1 MKHLLHA
8 LAQAGRAIRGWYDK
22 NIRVDPESLVWPEP
36 PSVRAARVRARAGR
50 RR

>member
-1 MKHLLHA
+1 MKYLLDK
-8 LAQAGRAIRGWYDK
+8 LAKAGGTIRAWYDK

-36 PSVRAARVRARAGR
+36 PSARTARVRAKADR